1 MIKKIFLIIILYF
14 LNNCSIDKVVK
25 HHGVHF
31 LDQKQKMLKI
41 SESNTNDVKKILGPP
56 STENVFEDDLWIY
69 IERKTTVSDIKT
81 LGKKKLLA
89 NNVLVLE
96 FNNRGILIKKDF
108 YDKNSMNKIE
118 ITESETIGI
127 SKKQSFISSTLQ
139 SLKRKINDPLGTK
152 TAR

>member
-1 MIKKIFLIIILYF
+1 MIKKIILIIILYF

>member
-1 MIKKIFLIIILYF
+1 
-14 LNNCSIDKVVK
+14 
-25 HHGVHF
+25 
-31 LDQKQKMLKI
+31 MLKI

-118 ITESETIGI
+118 ITESETIAI

>member
-1 MIKKIFLIIILYF
+1 M
-14 LNNCSIDKVVK
+14 
-25 HHGVHF
+25 HF

>member
-127 SKKQSFISSTLQ
+127 SKKQSFISSALQ

>member
-1 MIKKIFLIIILYF
+1 
-14 LNNCSIDKVVK
+14 
-25 HHGVHF
+25 VHF

>member
-1 MIKKIFLIIILYF
+1 
-14 LNNCSIDKVVK
+14 
-25 HHGVHF
+25 
-31 LDQKQKMLKI
+31 MLKI

-127 SKKQSFISSTLQ
+127 SKKQSFISSALQ